1 MKPCID
7 YALEYIY
14 RYPKTEHE
22 LRIQLSKKWYFG
34 NEIDTAIEMLA
45 KKWYIDDRNF
55 ATMYIESELIHKGKP
70 SIIIVKKLLE
80 KWVDKVMLKELMDQY
95 EQQADES
102 IDVRIKTEIERY
114 KKWGDEG
121 VVIIQKLMRRWYTIK
136 QIKSA
141 LTHSK
146 NQ

>member
-34 NEIDTAIEMLA
+34 NEIDTAIEMLS

-80 KWVDKVMLKELMDQY
+80 KWVDKTMLKELMDQY

-102 IDVRIKTEIERY
+102 IDVRIKTEIEKY

-121 VVIIQKLMRRWYTIK
+121 VAIIQKLMRRWYTMK

-141 LTHSK
+141 LTHPKS
-146 NQ
+146 Q

>member
-80 KWVDKVMLKELMDQY
+80 KWVDKAMLKELMDQY

-121 VVIIQKLMRRWYTIK
+121 VAIIQKLMRRWYTIK

>member
-121 VVIIQKLMRRWYTIK
+121 VAIIQKLMRRWYTIK